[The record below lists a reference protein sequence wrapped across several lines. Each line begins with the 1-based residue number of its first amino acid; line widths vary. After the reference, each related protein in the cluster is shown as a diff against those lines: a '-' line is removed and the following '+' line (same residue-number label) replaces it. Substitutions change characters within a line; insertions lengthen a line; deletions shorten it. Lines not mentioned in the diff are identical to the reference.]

1 MTKRWL
7 LGVGLALALAGSLAA
22 QGGAAEPPP
31 ALLLW
36 INGDKGYEGIEEV
49 GRKFTEATGVPVQ
62 VEHPDGVPDRFVQ
75 ATQSGKGPDLLIWAH
90 DRLGEWAD
98 AGLLMPVDPSP
109 AFRQAIFPKAWEAFT
124 HDGKLWAYPL
134 AMETTTLLVNTDLL
148 DPADVPPNL
157 ADCGSLQGRLKG
169 EGTLPILWDYN
180 NSYFTWGLLAAGG
193 GRIFGRTAEGGYD
206 PMDVGVDAPEVV
218 AAAATIR
225 QMIADGTMPGAVS
238 YSVAEALMAKGR
250 LAMFI
255 SGPFA
260 WSNLRAAG
268 IPFAV
273 ATIPGFGGRP
283 ARPFVGVLG
292 AMVNRFSP
300 NQDLAQEFMENW
312 LATPTG
318 LLAMDAHVPI
328 GVPANQAAYRAMS
341 ADPNIRGLMANIEVG
356 TIMPNIPQ
364 MGAFWSAMESA
375 MNTITTGRATPREA
389 LENAARRMRTAAAA
403 AGK

>member
-1 MTKRWL
+1 MMRTWL
-7 LGVGLALALAGSLAA
+7 LGVGLALAGALAA
-22 QGGAAEPPP
+22 QGADVPPS
-31 ALLLW
+31 LLIW

-49 GRKFTEATGVPVQ
+49 GAKFTEATGVPVQ

-148 DPADVPPNL
+148 DPADVPANL
-157 ADCGSLQGRLKG
+157 TDCGNLQGKLKG
-169 EGTLPILWDYN
+169 EGALPILWDYN
-180 NSYFTWGLLAAGG
+180 NSYFSWGLLAASGG
-193 GRIFGRTAEGGYD
+193 QIFGRTADGGYD
-206 PMDVGVDAPEVV
+206 PKAVGVDGPEVV
-218 AAAATIR
+218 AAAAAIR
-225 QMIADGTMPGAVS
+225 QMIVDGTMPGAAS
-238 YSVAEALMAKGR
+238 YSVAEALMAQGK

-260 WSNLRAAG
+260 WANLRGAG

-273 ATIPGFGGRP
+273 ATIPGFDGQP

-375 MNTITTGRATPREA
+375 MNTITTGRATAQEA
-389 LENAARRMRTAAAA
+389 LENAAQRMRTAAEV